1 MQAESLL
8 GESSAQTINPGHS
21 DVSLRGRVMFQELM
35 VSDNIWNILDFLYN
49 LTIMED
55 DKLLIYISDTGPYK

>member
-49 LTIMED
+49 LSIMED
-55 DKLLIYISDTGPYK
+55 DNLLIYISDTGPYK